1 MSKAQLELISKTIKL
16 KQVAKAADKLR
27 VEERALL
34 RLACIAARS
43 MELTKGQASDL
54 IDVVT
59 QVGRK
64 GDLPR

>member
-1 MSKAQLELISKTIKL
+1 MSKAQLEMITRTIKL
-16 KQVAKAADKLR
+16 KQVAKAAERLR
-27 VEERALL
+27 AEERALL

-59 QVGRK
+59 QVGRN